1 MWNRVTP
8 IALPTTRTLEN
19 YNLKAGNTKKKK
31 KKKTVYNLSQAETH
45 GTFVPSKEP
54 SKEYEHQ
61 TSSWIQRW
69 ADKIELPALQVTP

>member
-31 KKKTVYNLSQAETH
+31 KRKLCITCHRLKLMVLLFLLKNPQKNVSIRLLH
-45 GTFVPSKEP
+45 GSKGG
-54 SKEYEHQ
+54 Q
-61 TSSWIQRW
+61 TKLNFQPFR
-69 ADKIELPALQVTP
+69 

>member
-1 MWNRVTP
+1 M
-8 IALPTTRTLEN
+8 
-19 YNLKAGNTKKKK
+19 
-31 KKKTVYNLSQAETH
+31 YNLSQAETH